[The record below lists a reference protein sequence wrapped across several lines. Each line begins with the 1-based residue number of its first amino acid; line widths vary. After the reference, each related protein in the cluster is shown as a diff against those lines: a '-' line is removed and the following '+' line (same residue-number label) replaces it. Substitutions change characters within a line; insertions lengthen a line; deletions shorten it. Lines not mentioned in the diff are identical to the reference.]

1 MYKGWV
7 LPRQA
12 RDKHRENPKRT
23 PVNYVAG
30 YFHAHYESNELLHF
44 PWDAAPILPREGL
57 QGPGHLLGTQMV
69 FTTNDS
75 SKFAGNFNHVCE
87 GNYEIFFDNA
97 TRAFGNDSSVDWVR

>member
-1 MYKGWV
+1 
-7 LPRQA
+7 
-12 RDKHRENPKRT
+12 
-23 PVNYVAG
+23 
-30 YFHAHYESNELLHF
+30 
-44 PWDAAPILPREGL
+44 
-57 QGPGHLLGTQMV
+57 MV

>member
-1 MYKGWV
+1 MGFAKTGSGQTQGR
-7 LPRQA
+7 PQ
-12 RDKHRENPKRT
+12 KNSG
-23 PVNYVAG
+23 NVAG

-44 PWDAAPILPREGL
+44 PWDAAPILPQEGL